1 MSGVLLVSEPGVD
14 GVFRHVEALA
24 HFLMNQG
31 RQVHL
36 AYSDVRGSD
45 RLSQLVADIERAG
58 GGTVNLRV
66 GNAPGPSDFGALL
79 KLRSL
84 VKSTE
89 PTVIHGHSSK
99 AGALVRGLAFLG
111 IPQTKFYTPHA
122 YYGLAG
128 GAGLKANIFNLIERA
143 LGQIGQ
149 SIVLSAGEQN
159 FAENTL
165 CIPRSKLKLIPNPV
179 DTKRFAPTTVEARS
193 AIRAELGVPEGAKLL
208 GSVGRLAFQKD
219 PLTLYRSFAAA
230 LQKVPDLWL
239 YHLGD
244 GELTAECESLARE
257 LAITDRIIRRTY
269 LSEPVSFYQ
278 VIDGMILTS
287 RYEGLSFAV
296 LEALACDVPV
306 LLTEVP
312 GNLDFLGMGLSH
324 AWAAP
329 KEAPIEIAKAIERW
343 ADDLSAPRA
352 KNHRQIA
359 ENSFSQAACFGA
371 IVSAYGL

>member
-1 MSGVLLVSEPGVD
+1 
-14 GVFRHVEALA
+14 
-24 HFLMNQG
+24 
-31 RQVHL
+31 
-36 AYSDVRGSD
+36 
-45 RLSQLVADIERAG
+45 
-58 GGTVNLRV
+58 
-66 GNAPGPSDFGALL
+66 
-79 KLRSL
+79 
-84 VKSTE
+84 
-89 PTVIHGHSSK
+89 
-99 AGALVRGLAFLG
+99 
-111 IPQTKFYTPHA
+111 
-122 YYGLAG
+122 
-128 GAGLKANIFNLIERA
+128 
-143 LGQIGQ
+143 
-149 SIVLSAGEQN
+149 
-159 FAENTL
+159 
-165 CIPRSKLKLIPNPV
+165 
-179 DTKRFAPTTVEARS
+179 
-193 AIRAELGVPEGAKLL
+193 
-208 GSVGRLAFQKD
+208 
-219 PLTLYRSFAAA
+219 
-230 LQKVPDLWL
+230 
-239 YHLGD
+239 
-244 GELTAECESLARE
+244 

-329 KEAPIEIAKAIERW
+329 REVPIEIARAIERW